1 MDVSSAELP
10 PSRPDLRVMLEIG
23 QTVLLRSELAEV
35 DLVQL
40 ERGFVGEHVENCLP
54 LGGHV
59 SACQNLEGRQPA
71 FWLRLRAIAR
81 LEGLGKLYIF
91 VPGNRSLDVYE
102 FEPPDRHR
110 RQAATGLTGLE
121 RDP

>member
-1 MDVSSAELP
+1 MFHSTELP
-10 PSRPDLRVMLEIG
+10 ASRPDLRVMLEIG
-23 QTVLLRSELAEV
+23 QTVLLLSEHAEV

-40 ERGFVGEHVENCLP
+40 ERRFVREHIENRLP

-59 SACQNLEGRQPA
+59 GACHLCEGRQPECGI
-71 FWLRLRAIAR
+71 RLWAIAR
-81 LEGLGKLYIF
+81 REGIGKLYIF

-110 RQAATGLTGLE
+110 QQAANGETGLE